1 MSQTLYLV
9 FGLCFLFQFPQSPY
23 DINGFILLN
32 FTNEKRKK
40 RERPWT
46 VCSQVT
52 TDGSIQDL
60 HGGWQILKPMV
71 LSVRLYEQTTHMQCI
86 FAGLLLHF
94 RHYSGDITVNNI
106 HKVFVSTNG
115 YPSWGNK
122 KWVNETINEQNN
134 RKQGQISW
142 RKQQKE
148 DDIFGKGW
156 FFRQG
161 GPGGLL
167 WAENRMGRR
176 SQTEK
181 DLEEKDSGRGSSL
194 SQGNAPGLFEENL
207 NLAQGWWPKGEVP
220 PAASWPLVITEK
232 SWKIYSLV
240 EGRRVLRKRI
250 RRARW
255 TSKGLCVLVF
265 RTFLHQL
272 ECWVV
277 INPHDEER
285 RRGTLAPV
293 PGGPNGFVS

>member
-1 MSQTLYLV
+1 MKK
-9 FGLCFLFQFPQSPY
+9 
-23 DINGFILLN
+23 
-32 FTNEKRKK
+32 EKRE

-71 LSVRLYEQTTHMQCI
+71 LSVRLYEQTTHMQCV

-122 KWVNETINEQNN
+122 KWASETINEQNN
-134 RKQGQISW
+134 RKQGQIPW

-148 DDIFGKGW
+148 DYIFGKGW
-156 FFRQG
+156 IFRQG
-161 GPGGLL
+161 APGGLL

-181 DLEEKDSGRGSSL
+181 GLEERDSGRGSSL
-194 SQGNAPGLFEENL
+194 SQGNAPGLFEENR

-232 SWKIYSLV
+232 SWKIYVWWEGGGCWGNESGELVGQARGCVFLCLGLFSISWSVGSLS
-240 EGRRVLRKRI
+240 
-250 RRARW
+250 
-255 TSKGLCVLVF
+255 THM
-265 RTFLHQL
+265 T
-272 ECWVV
+272 
-277 INPHDEER
+277 
-285 RRGTLAPV
+285 RRGGEARLHPSQVARMAL
-293 PGGPNGFVS
+293 SR